1 MTFLKKETPHMTI
14 RACAGDRGGGHITC
28 DYLVFINLEEHEFL
42 KMECLNNVIQ
52 KIILQ
57 IIYIKCLEIS
67 KIYSLSVH
75 YQFTIY
81 SRQWH
86 VSIRQQPHLNSKASQ
101 GHQQIETILG
111 RSPLPCGCRHLGRPP
126 ARRTPGRFGAH
137 RHVFC
142 RGRFAA
148 AHALFAHAAR
158 RTGLSAVAGARPIP
172 AGQKAAKQTRPMAL
186 ARAGLARIAVGVFA
200 NRLV

>member
-1 MTFLKKETPHMTI
+1 MSFK
-14 RACAGDRGGGHITC
+14 
-28 DYLVFINLEEHEFL
+28 
-42 KMECLNNVIQ
+42 

-67 KIYSLSVH
+67 KIYSLSIH

-101 GHQQIETILG
+101 GHQQIETIFG
-111 RSPLPCGCRHLGRPP
+111 RSPQPCGCRHLGRHP

-137 RHVFC
+137 RHVLGG
-142 RGRFAA
+142 GRLAP
-148 AHALFAHAAR
+148 AHAVFAHAAR
-158 RTGLSAVAGARPIP
+158 RVALPAVAQPCPSP
-172 AGQKAAKQTRPMAL
+172 AGASASKQTRPMAF
-186 ARAGLARIAVGVFA
+186 ARVGLA
-200 NRLV
+200 